1 MGTDAT
7 LLGFEEA
14 RVRILSE
21 VRRLSRERVPL
32 AAAAGR
38 VLAEDLV
45 ASRPLPLFDNSA
57 MDGYA
62 VATTDLDGA
71 GPWELA
77 VRGESTAG
85 AAAPPLEVASACRIF
100 TGAPLPA
107 RADAVV
113 MQEHAARDGNAIRLA
128 VRPRTGQHIRR
139 AGEDIAKDALA
150 IPDGTRAS
158 AGTLALAAM
167 LDRSELVVARRP
179 HVTIVCTGD
188 ELRARGDDARPA
200 TIPES
205 NSAPLSALAR
215 QAASAVRIAP
225 IARDD
230 PSEATRAI
238 EQALEGTDVLLT
250 VGGVSVGDHDVV
262 RPALERAGVRL
273 DFWRIAIKPG
283 KPLAV
288 GRRGAT
294 HVLGLPGNPAS
305 AMVTFALF
313 GIPLLRALQG
323 DTHPIAQPLRVRLAA
338 SRSRSS
344 DRLELVRASLRRDGD
359 TLSAWVHEN
368 QASGA
373 ATSLASSDGIAFVP
387 AGATPIEAGV
397 FVDFVRWSDA

>member
-7 LLGFEEA
+7 LLGFDEA
-14 RVRILSE
+14 RARILAD
-21 VRRLSRERVPL
+21 VRRLSRERIPL
-32 AAAAGR
+32 GTAAGR

-45 ASRPLPLFDNSA
+45 ASRPLPPFDNSS

-71 GPWELA
+71 GPWQLA

-85 AAAPPLEVASACRIF
+85 AAAPTLEAASACRIF
-100 TGAPLPA
+100 TGAPVPA

-113 MQEHAARDGNAIRLA
+113 MQEHAPRDGDAIRLA
-128 VRPRTGQHIRR
+128 VRPRAGQHIRR
-139 AGEDIAKDALA
+139 AGEDIAKGVLA

-167 LDRSELVVARRP
+167 LDRFELVVARRP
-179 HVTIVCTGD
+179 HVTILCTGD
-188 ELRARGDDARPA
+188 ELRARGDDARAA

-215 QAASAVRIAP
+215 QAASVVRIAP

-288 GRRGAT
+288 GRKGAT
-294 HVLGLPGNPAS
+294 HILGLPRNPAS

-323 DTHPIAQPLRVRLAA
+323 DTRPIAQPLRVRLAA

-344 DRLELVRASLRRDGD
+344 DRLELVRASLRHDGD
-359 TLSAWVHEN
+359 VLAACVHEN

-373 ATSLASSDGIAFVP
+373 ATSLASSDGVAFVP
-387 AGATPIEAGV
+387 AGGTAIDAGV